1 MFGVNIRDYKR
12 EWNEARTSLNLRT
25 ILFFLVWFSLVTL
38 FLLAHIYLR
47 FTIRDLRIETV
58 RLQRQGEKMRSLEK
72 SLLWEIG
79 KLNQGD
85 RLHEC
90 ASRDLGLKD
99 ADPAIFEKLTVPGA
113 LIADYSTGGKS
124 SGYEEVKWMEE
135 KYSRKFGSEVTSLLE
150 INRELNA
157 KEQTL
162 DAVWKKLKGKEPKKQ

>member
-1 MFGVNIRDYKR
+1 MNFQTNKR
-12 EWNEARTSLNLRT
+12 EWNEARSSLQFRT

-38 FLLAHIYLR
+38 FLLAHIFLR

-58 RLQRQGEKMRSLEK
+58 RLQRQEEKMRSLEK

-90 ASRDLGLKD
+90 ATRDLGLKD
-99 ADPAIFEKLTVPGA
+99 VDPAVFEKLTVPA
-113 LIADYSTGGKS
+113 TLIADYSTGGKS
-124 SGYEEVKWMEE
+124 SGYEELKWMEE
-135 KYSRKFGSEVTSLLE
+135 KYSRKMGSEVTSLLE

-162 DAVWKKLKGKEPKKQ
+162 DAVWKRLKEKEPKKTR

>member
-1 MFGVNIRDYKR
+1 VNLQSYKR
-12 EWNEARTSLNLRT
+12 EWKKAGPSLNFRT

-58 RLQRQGEKMRSLEK
+58 RLQRQAEKMRSLEK

-90 ASRDLGLKD
+90 ATTDLGLKD
-99 ADPAIFEKLTVPGA
+99 ADPATFEKLIVPDT
-113 LIADYSTGGKS
+113 LIADYSTGGRI

-135 KYSRKFGSEVTSLLE
+135 KYSRKSGSDVSSLLE

-162 DAVWKKLKGKEPKKQ
+162 DAVWKRLKEKDPKKTK